1 MFAQPNSEVYIPDGS
16 DPADAPVLS
25 GAVGDAYSVGALKG
39 APCCSVGTGRAGG
52 KDAQPASSSA
62 ASAA

>member
-1 MFAQPNSEVYIPDGS
+1 MNSRLLVQLATWVGS
-16 DPADAPVLS
+16 PAPPVLS

-52 KDAQPASSSA
+52 KDAQLASSSA